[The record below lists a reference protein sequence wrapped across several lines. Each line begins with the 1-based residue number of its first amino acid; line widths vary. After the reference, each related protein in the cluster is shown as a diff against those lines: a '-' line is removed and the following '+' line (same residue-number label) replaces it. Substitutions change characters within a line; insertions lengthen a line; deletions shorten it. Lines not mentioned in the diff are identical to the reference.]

1 MTIGEVAAQA
11 GVQASAIR
19 YYEKLGLL
27 MPALRRGG
35 KRIYQPEILHQ
46 LSVVC
51 FAKELGFSLEEIA
64 VLLKDF
70 PENAKAS
77 PRWNQLANAKIR
89 EMKDL
94 ITKATAVQKML
105 EKTLHCRCATLEDC
119 AEGLTRARM
128 RAALT
133 RPTARMRLSLLS
145 DPDTKI
151 SQPAAIVI

>member
-11 GVQASAIR
+11 GVRTSAIR

-27 MPALRRGG
+27 TPPPRSGG

-46 LSVVC
+46 LSVIC
-51 FAKELGFSLEEIA
+51 FGKELGFSLEEIA
-64 VLLKDF
+64 VLLRDF

-77 PRWNQLANAKIR
+77 PYWNRLANAKIR

-94 ITKATAVQKML
+94 IAKATTVKKML
-105 EKTLHCRCATLEDC
+105 EKTLQCRCAKLEDC

-128 RAALT
+128 RAALGQ
-133 RPTARMRLSLLS
+133 RS
-145 DPDTKI
+145 
-151 SQPAAIVI
+151 